1 VGQTVLGFVLPWIV
15 AADQASPFAATLVG
29 MQMPRTMRR
38 INRAFTNRLMRPLA
52 GRLPPLAIV
61 HHVGR
66 KSGRRYRTPVLAFS
80 TADGFVT
87 PLPYGTDTD
96 WCLNWLEAGKGFVE
110 AAGRRTAVANPRIVV
125 ADEVLPLLPALLRPG
140 VRLLGLPGFL
150 VVERRARARKQAQDR
165 RSSRVRPS
173 QP

>member
-1 VGQTVLGFVLPWIV
+1 
-15 AADQASPFAATLVG
+15 

-38 INRAFTNRLMRPLA
+38 INRAFTNPLMRPLA

-80 TADGFVT
+80 TDEGFVT

-96 WCLNWLEAGKGFVE
+96 WCLNWIEAGGGFVE
-110 AAGRRTAVANPRIVV
+110 AAGRRTAVANPRIVS
-125 ADEVLPLLPALLRPG
+125 ASAALPLLPAFLRAG
-140 VRLLGLPGFL
+140 MRLLGLPGFL
-150 VVERRARARKQAQDR
+150 VVERRAGARKQAHGRR
-165 RSSRVRPS
+165 RSSRPRRNEP
-173 QP
+173 